1 MTWLRCPTCRARRP
15 DSMPR
20 CPVCDGRAG
29 APPRFD
35 EIERRERAAWDR
47 VHVQPFLAKV
57 VVVLI
62 LALVTWLLRSRGGGG

>member
-1 MTWLRCPTCRARRP
+1 MTWVRCPTCRARRP
-15 DSMPR
+15 HSMPQ

-47 VHVQPFLAKV
+47 VHLQLFLAEV
-57 VVVLI
+57 GVVLI
-62 LALVTWLLRSRGGGG
+62 LALVTWLLRGDG

>member
-1 MTWLRCPTCRARRP
+1 
-15 DSMPR
+15 MPQ

-35 EIERRERAAWDR
+35 EIERRERAAWHR
-47 VHVQPFLAKV
+47 VHVHPFLAEV

-62 LALVTWLLRSRGGGG
+62 LALVTWLLRSGG